1 MNGHLAV
8 DLLRFGLLFWLG
20 TLVVATVYRLL
31 NGGINVSGLL
41 AQDVEGR
48 DRGDT
53 PPERVQFIVGILFA
67 VLAYAL
73 QVLSQMHGTVPLKAL
88 PEVPQNLLLLF
99 AGSHVIY
106 LSGKLGRT
114 LRN

>member
-8 DLLRFGLLFWLG
+8 DLLRYGLLLWLAA
-20 TLVVATVYRLL
+20 LVVPIVYRLL
-31 NGGINVSGLL
+31 NGGINVSGML

-48 DRGDT
+48 DRGDA

-67 VLAYAL
+67 
-73 QVLSQMHGTVPLKAL
+73 PLKAL

-99 AGSHVIY
+99 GGSHVIY